1 MVTHFILYL
10 QPIPM
15 WRDKFLCFVKRK
27 KKEEKGAQSLSTMIV
42 DLDPAQGMDNI
53 TIKLHSLMKTT
64 IV

>member
-1 MVTHFILYL
+1 
-10 QPIPM
+10 M
-15 WRDKFLCFVKRK
+15 WRDKFLRFVKRK

-42 DLDPAQGMDNI
+42 DLDPAQRMDNI